1 MGNLR
6 VALSGGSG
14 LVGSAMAS
22 FWRARG
28 HVVLR
33 LVRHSARSVDEVAW
47 DPRAGT
53 IEGAKLEGL
62 DAIVHLAGET
72 IAARWTASRREAIL
86 RSRVEGTR
94 LLARTLASLAAKP
107 SIFVSASAVGYYGT
121 RAAPVDETSPPGE
134 GFLADV
140 TRAWE
145 AETAPAAAAGIR
157 TVVTRF
163 GIILAREGGALA
175 KMLPAFR
182 LGLGGP
188 IGGGRQGFSWVA
200 LDDVVSAIDRVVGD
214 ATIAGPV
221 NVVAPEPVTQR
232 AFASALGRALH
243 RPAKVPLP
251 AAAVR
256 LLFGT
261 MGEET
266 LLGGSFVRPAVLLR
280 SGFQWRAP
288 RLDAALAELR

>member
-1 MGNLR
+1 

-14 LVGSAMAS
+14 LVGSALAS

-33 LVRHSARSVDEVAW
+33 LVRHAARSVDEVAW

-62 DAIVHLAGET
+62 DAVVHLAGET
-72 IAARWTASRREAIL
+72 IAARWTASRRAAIL

-107 SIFVSASAVGYYGT
+107 SVFVSASAVGFYGT
-121 RAAPVDETSPPGE
+121 RAEPVDETSPPGT

-140 TRAWE
+140 ARAWE
-145 AETAPAAAAGIR
+145 AETAPAATAGIR
-157 TVVTRF
+157 IVVTRF
-163 GIILAREGGALA
+163 GVILAREGGALA

-188 IGGGRQGFSWVA
+188 IGSGRQGFSWVA
-200 LDDVVSAIDRVVGD
+200 LDDVVSAIDHVVGD

-232 AFASALGRALH
+232 AFASALGRALR
-243 RPAKVPLP
+243 RPAKLPLP
-251 AAAVR
+251 ALAVR

-280 SGFQWRAP
+280 SGFRWRAP
-288 RLDAALAELR
+288 RLDDALAELR

>member
-1 MGNLR
+1 
-6 VALSGGSG
+6 VALSGGTG
-14 LVGSAMAS
+14 LVGSALAS
-22 FWRARG
+22 FWASRG

-33 LVRHSARSVDEVAW
+33 LVRHAARRVDEVAW
-47 DPRAGT
+47 DPRAET

-62 DAIVHLAGET
+62 DAVVHLAGET
-72 IAARWTASRREAIL
+72 IAARWTASRRAAIL

-121 RAAPVDETSPPGE
+121 RAEPVDETSPPGD

-145 AETAPAAAAGIR
+145 AETVPAAAAGIR

-163 GIILAREGGALA
+163 GVILASEGGALA

-188 IGGGRQGFSWVA
+188 IGSGRQGFSWIA
-200 LDDVVSAIDRVVGD
+200 LDDVVSAIDHVVGD

-221 NVVAPEPVTQR
+221 NVVVPEPVTQR

-243 RPAKVPLP
+243 RPAKLPLP
-251 AAAVR
+251 ALAVR

-261 MGEET
+261 MGEEA

-288 RLDAALAELR
+288 RLDDALSRLR